1 MFLLDLFKSQL
12 SPYTLSLQFTY
23 ILTVSIHFSRSS
35 FSSTAVGGSK
45 TTTRVITL
53 HWNERLLRKDANKV
67 TLGRMS
73 PAPAKYVQE
82 LLIQLLE
89 YASQYTGTIWIYLI

>member
-23 ILTVSIHFSRSS
+23 ILTVSINFSGSS

-45 TTTRVITL
+45 TTTPVITL
-53 HWNERLLRKDANKV
+53 HWNVNERLLRKDANKV

-73 PAPAKYVQE
+73 AA
-82 LLIQLLE
+82 LE
-89 YASQYTGTIWIYLI
+89 K